1 MKRYSFIM
9 LFSILLSPFEI
20 FAKEND
26 TLPETITLTVL
37 DSETSTLLDSLLKLQ
52 PSTYIVRNDKKTKE
66 GILQEEKVFVITPE
80 SNDTLL
86 TLDYQS
92 RYKNDRIH
100 YYYDQFLKKNNIWYL
115 QKEKFTSL
123 YRFPQKSSL
132 CNLISFF
139 TTREL

>member
-1 MKRYSFIM
+1 M
-9 LFSILLSPFEI
+9 LFLLFLSPFEI
-20 FAKEND
+20 FAQEND
-26 TLPETITLTVL
+26 SLSETITLTVL

-52 PSTYIVRNDKKTKE
+52 PSTYTVRNDKKTKE

-80 SNDTLL
+80 NKDTLL
-86 TLDYQS
+86 TLNYQS
-92 RYKNDRIH
+92 CYKNDRIH